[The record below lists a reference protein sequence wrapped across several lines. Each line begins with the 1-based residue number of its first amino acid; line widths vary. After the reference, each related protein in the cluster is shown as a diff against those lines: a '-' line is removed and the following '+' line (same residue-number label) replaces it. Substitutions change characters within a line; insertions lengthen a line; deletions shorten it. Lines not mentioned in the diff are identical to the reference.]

1 MQGTTLKLIVEMDT
15 QDAQRVI
22 KSGSLAN
29 LFSDLNISTD
39 EIKNIESEAEK
50 ETVAEPQQTENKTV
64 PTTTI
69 SYTLDE
75 LQRAAISLMDKGL
88 SSKDLTSLL
97 SKHGASS
104 LPELSEDNFG
114 AFALDLRQMGAEI

>member
-22 KSGSLAN
+22 KSGSLAS

-69 SYTLDE
+69 SYTHDDLAK
-75 LQRAAISLMDKGL
+75 AAITLMDAGKQ
-88 SSKDLTSLL
+88 
-97 SKHGASS
+97 
-104 LPELSEDNFG
+104 PELLGLLQEFNVQAVPMLKEDQIG
-114 AFALDLRQMGAEI
+114 PFALKLRELGAKI

>member
-15 QDAQRVI
+15 QDAKRVI

-29 LFSDLNISTD
+29 LFSDLNIST
-39 EIKNIESEAEK
+39 EKNIESEAEK
-50 ETVAEPQQTENKTV
+50 EMIVEPQQTENKTV
-64 PTTTI
+64 PTATI

>member
-22 KSGSLAN
+22 KSGSLAS

-39 EIKNIESEAEK
+39 EIKNIEAEK
-50 ETVAEPQQTENKTV
+50 ETIVEPQQTENKTV

>member
-29 LFSDLNISTD
+29 LFSDLNIST
-39 EIKNIESEAEK
+39 ETNIESEAKK

-64 PTTTI
+64 PTTTM